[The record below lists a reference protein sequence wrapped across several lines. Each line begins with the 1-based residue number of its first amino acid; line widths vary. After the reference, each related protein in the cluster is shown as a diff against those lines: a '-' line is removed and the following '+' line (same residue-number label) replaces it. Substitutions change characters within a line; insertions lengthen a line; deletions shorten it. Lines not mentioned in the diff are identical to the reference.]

1 MRIKNRQLLSF
12 LFNLMEILVK
22 KVRNRRWEE
31 VDGREETAATINLWN
46 LTKELYGRTR
56 TTFMINFLGN
66 EH

>member
-1 MRIKNRQLLSF
+1 
-12 LFNLMEILVK
+12 MEILVK

-31 VDGREETAATINLWN
+31 VDGREETAATINVWN